1 MRIYAKRGHTYED
14 REAKKTWVF
23 PEQGW
28 IDVPDPIGRKVLA
41 DHSPDKLVDITGAAD
56 PEAVAE
62 RLRAGLPLDPEP
74 PPKVVE
80 QPTKGAD
87 AVVKTEAKGP
97 VRKR

>member
-74 PPKVVE
+74 PK
-80 QPTKGAD
+80 
-87 AVVKTEAKGP
+87 KTEEDLPKAAKGP